1 MLLSY
6 LSLILLLVAILFF
19 SVPLSSGPK
28 SCETLTRAKIQEKFG
43 KPVKCQKGSQDDE
56 CFGRELEPVRV
67 QFTSSDV
74 VTRLEIK
81 TYCNGIQPLKAVLD
95 DLVPKDARGKY
106 RQQSQRSP
114 DFSCQRISEEEY
126 ECLRITYFQEMCM
139 GCAPASIKVIW
150 K

>member
-19 SVPLSSGPK
+19 SVPLSSDPK

-81 TYCNGIQPLKAVLD
+81 TYCNGIQPVSYTHLRAHETPEH
-95 DLVPKDARGKY
+95 LVCR
-106 RQQSQRSP
+106 
-114 DFSCQRISEEEY
+114 
-126 ECLRITYFQEMCM
+126 LLL
-139 GCAPASIKVIW
+139 
-150 K
+150 